1 MKKLCFVTSCL
12 NSSEST
18 PHKLFIFVPR
28 NPVVR
33 KTWFDAVGRTLVK
46 TTSYCC
52 EDHFNL
58 KEDSIDFSF
67 YMRTGKSPRMKT
79 GITPHL
85 FLQDS
90 CKEFSFSQQQKQ
102 EISSESEENSEP
114 EHPRISTTSKNTRDE
129 MYLET
134 LPSTSSSTS
143 SWLQTTSSEE
153 QFNSDLSE
161 DKEQNVDFKNL
172 SKKREILAIE
182 MHPRFYLGLT
192 SEVYYLVKIYI
203 HKHISERD
211 ILVVLKKVRLNDTLF
226 RLGYEALHLL
236 VQYCENFAIF
246 AYTV

>member
-1 MKKLCFVTSCL
+1 MCFVPSCL

-33 KTWFDAVGRTLVK
+33 KTLFDAVGRTLVK

-58 KEDSIDFSF
+58 KEDSINFSF
-67 YMRTGKSPRMKT
+67 YMRTGKSPRIKT

-90 CKEFSFSQQQKQ
+90 CKDFSFSQLQQKQ
-102 EISSESEENSEP
+102 EISSEGEENSEP
-114 EHPRISTTSKNTRDE
+114 EHPCISTTSKNTRDE

-134 LPSTSSSTS
+134 LPSTSSTS

-161 DKEQNVDFKNL
+161 HEEQNVDFKNL

-182 MHPRFYLGLT
+182 MQPRFYLGLT
-192 SEVYYLVKIYI
+192 SEVYYLVKIIYI

-211 ILVVLKKVRLNDTLF
+211 ILVVLKKVRLNDTFF
-226 RLGYEALHLL
+226 RLGLDY
-236 VQYCENFAIF
+236 
-246 AYTV
+246 